1 MYYHYLKWKKCKS
14 LSCLDPL
21 QPHSCSRPGSSVHG
35 ILQARTLEWVAIPF
49 FRGCSQPRDWTWVS
63 LTAGRFFTVWATRNK
78 PKKDDFPICS
88 LFLRV
93 VYHEMLKQV
102 YKGDTTGFMTARR
115 ITGPCK
121 MPPITSQPVR
131 THQPA
136 TDRSTP
142 QPTAVS
148 QTGACK
154 ETLGSSEWACDASG
168 TQEVSPATVGS
179 MRMTCQLVFSE
190 HQICWRDNMP
200 ATCPGKHTLGT
211 ISLTTGLQVEHIQ
224 LRISKHLKPTFW
236 AADALNPNQLAH
248 E

>member
-1 MYYHYLKWKKCKS
+1 MQVAQ
-14 LSCLDPL
+14 SCLTLCNPMVVVH
-21 QPHSCSRPGSSVHG
+21 QAPISMGFSRQEYWSGFPFPSSGDLPNPRTEPGSVS
-35 ILQARTLEWVAIPF
+35 LQA
-49 FRGCSQPRDWTWVS
+49 DS
-63 LTAGRFFTVWATRNK
+63 LPSEPPGNK
-78 PKKDDFPICS
+78 QKDDFSVCY

-102 YKGDTTGFMTARR
+102 YKGDTTGFKIASRVR
-115 ITGPCK
+115 GPCK

-131 THQPA
+131 SHQPA
-136 TDRSTP
+136 TDRSIA

-168 TQEVSPATVGS
+168 TPGSLSCHSRLHEDDLPAS
-179 MRMTCQLVFSE
+179 LV
-190 HQICWRDNMP
+190 RAPDLLKGDNMP
-200 ATCPGKHTLGT
+200 ATCLGKHTLET

-224 LRISKHLKPTFW
+224 LRISKHLEPTFL
-236 AADALNPNQLAH
+236 ATDALNPNQLGH

>member
-1 MYYHYLKWKKCKS
+1 MGCHS
-14 LSCLDPL
+14 LLQGIYPTQGLNLGLSHCRQILYCLSH
-21 QPHSCSRPGSSVHG
+21 QG
-35 ILQARTLEWVAIPF
+35 INPRRMIFPSAI
-49 FRGCSQPRDWTWVS
+49 
-63 LTAGRFFTVWATRNK
+63 
-78 PKKDDFPICS
+78 
-88 LFLRV
+88 LRV

-102 YKGDTTGFMTARR
+102 YKRDTTGFMTASRVR
-115 ITGPCK
+115 GPCK
-121 MPPITSQPVR
+121 MLPITSQPIR

-168 TQEVSPATVGS
+168 TAGSLSCHSRLHEDDLPASLLRAPDLLKG
-179 MRMTCQLVFSE
+179 
-190 HQICWRDNMP
+190 DNMP

-224 LRISKHLKPTFW
+224 LRISKHLEPTFW
-236 AADALNPNQLAH
+236 AADALNPNQLGH